1 LLTFLQPK
9 QATLFSFM
17 KKKDPN
23 DELKAKSGMNFV
35 TPAEKSGTEETKY
48 NVNEKSEPNHKD
60 ESCYFEETDEAI
72 ERLVAHSSPPPLVS
86 APASEVVDLTCA
98 AAAEAA
104 PSALALPHTKRRKAP
119 KKPPA
124 KATTIKQTTA
134 LFAGAS
140 PTKADVSA
148 AELVG
153 IASPSAAP
161 VDTPTA
167 SELSEAVA
175 PIDAQSSEEIALAT
189 NAGAAVVTPATAPKK
204 RARKATA
211 KKIEAA
217 ESAAL
222 DSEAGAEAGTA
233 EAGNESAADGEAAEV
248 DAESSKPA
256 AKRVRKTPAKPVP
269 AAVVY
274 PPHVEIKLQSNRD
287 KMQSLL
293 VELVALER

>member
-1 LLTFLQPK
+1 VP
-9 QATLFSFM
+9 
-17 KKKDPN
+17 
-23 DELKAKSGMNFV
+23 
-35 TPAEKSGTEETKY
+35 
-48 NVNEKSEPNHKD
+48 
-60 ESCYFEETDEAI
+60 
-72 ERLVAHSSPPPLVS
+72 

-98 AAAEAA
+98 AAAAAA
-104 PSALALPHTKRRKAP
+104 PSAVAPPLTKRRKAP

-124 KATTIKQTTA
+124 KATTIKQATA
-134 LFAGAS
+134 LFAGVSPSKANLLTAEVVVPAS
-140 PTKADVSA
+140 P
-148 AELVG
+148 
-153 IASPSAAP
+153 PAAP

-175 PIDAQSSEEIALAT
+175 LIDAQSSEEITLAT

-211 KKIEAA
+211 KKIEAT

-222 DSEAGAEAGTA
+222 DPEAGAEAGTA
-233 EAGNESAADGEAAEV
+233 EAGNENAADGEAAEV
-248 DAESSKPA
+248 DAEPSKPA

-293 VELVALER
+293 VELIALER